1 MQPPEFIA
9 DEIRRA
15 CLELK
20 VRYPG
25 ARSIMLTGPVGGEGT
40 TTVSCLCGRV
50 LAEASGGNVVVVD
63 ANLRSPGVHRVF
75 SISLKDGLRDWEPEL
90 SERNTHRSADF
101 EQLSIIPAGSDN
113 GRSLHMLE
121 RSGRLGQLAARL
133 RQEFTYVIW
142 DSPPLNLYPDGRFL
156 LPYIDGVLV
165 VVEGDGTRLD
175 MLTELCEQLTTGT
188 TPVLGVIMNRA
199 GRYSL
204 SSRPVPNRAIRRL
217 PS

>member
-1 MQPPEFIA
+1 MHPPEFIA

-25 ARSIMLTGPVGGEGT
+25 ARSLMLTGPVGGEGT
-40 TTVSCLCGRV
+40 TTVACLCGRV
-50 LAEASGGNVVVVD
+50 LAETNAAKVVVVD

-75 SISLKDGLRDWEPEL
+75 SISLNDGLRDWEPESPEL
-90 SERNTHRSADF
+90 TTHRSADF

-121 RSGRLGQLAARL
+121 HSGRLGQLAARL

-175 MLTELCEQLTTGT
+175 MLTELCEQLMTGT

-204 SSRPVPNRAIRRL
+204 SPRPVPSRAIRRL